1 MSKTIEKQDL
11 EEVMVYCANA
21 LKTIGKTEFEG
32 EGVATCA
39 HQWNTANICKQN
51 TAGMLH
57 AEKNPQDCGA
67 LPPLGEDRSGLKTSM
82 LSTNKKVTGA
92 TTNVMR
98 KKIWQKSESRQEEQ
112 GPQSYWSTH

>member
-39 HQWNTANICKQN
+39 HQWNTDNICTHN

-57 AEKNPQDCGA
+57 AENNPRDCGA
-67 LPPLGEDRSGLKTSM
+67 PPPLGEDWSGLNPTM

-92 TTNVMR
+92 TTNVLR
-98 KKIWQKSESRQEEQ
+98 
-112 GPQSYWSTH
+112 